1 MKTRKKLILLL
12 CALVLVTGGYF
23 CIRRPEGKAP
33 LRESAGVFD
42 LTDRTLDDMTGISWT
57 TEGKTRT
64 FTLQDGQWKA
74 AEDSAEF
81 SEDTDAAGTLAEQVV
96 NLQATRRIEN
106 VENLE
111 EYGLTE
117 PVVVVTAEWKNGSTV
132 YSMGVPTPF
141 RDGYYLC
148 LSGDRQTIYTIAFP
162 LAAFGTAENR

>member
-57 TEGKTRT
+57 AEGKTRT

-74 AEDSAEF
+74 AEDSAE
-81 SEDTDAAGTLAEQVV
+81 STDTAAAGALAEQLV

-106 VENLE
+106 VDSLE
-111 EYGLTE
+111 EYGLTD
-117 PVVVVTAEWKNGSTV
+117 PAVVVTAEWKNGSTV
-132 YSMGVPTPF
+132 YCMGEPTPF
-141 RDGYYLC
+141 GDGYYLS
-148 LSGDRQTIYTIAFP
+148 LSGGGETIYTIASP
-162 LAAFGTAENR
+162 LTAYGTAGN

>member
-74 AEDSAEF
+74 AEDSA
-81 SEDTDAAGTLAEQVV
+81 AALRPKKVAALEAERFLAS
-96 NLQATRRIEN
+96 A
-106 VENLE
+106 
-111 EYGLTE
+111 
-117 PVVVVTAEWKNGSTV
+117 P
-132 YSMGVPTPF
+132 
-141 RDGYYLC
+141 
-148 LSGDRQTIYTIAFP
+148 
-162 LAAFGTAENR
+162 

>member
-74 AEDSAEF
+74 AEDSAEYTF
-81 SEDTDAAGTLAEQVV
+81 T
-96 NLQATRRIEN
+96 N
-106 VENLE
+106 
-111 EYGLTE
+111 
-117 PVVVVTAEWKNGSTV
+117 WKNGSTV
-132 YSMGVPTPF
+132 YSMGEPTPF
-141 RDGYYLC
+141 GDGYYLS
-148 LSGDRQTIYTIAFP
+148 LSGRGETIYTIASP
-162 LAAFGTAENR
+162 LTAYGTAGN